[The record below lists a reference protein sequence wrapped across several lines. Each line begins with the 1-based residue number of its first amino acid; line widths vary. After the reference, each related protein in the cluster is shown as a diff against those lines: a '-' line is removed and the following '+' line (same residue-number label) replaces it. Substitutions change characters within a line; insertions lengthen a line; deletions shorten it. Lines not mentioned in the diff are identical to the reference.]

1 MVTFPLETNP
11 LVIMKSKENVLDSG
25 IWNDIIVVVGLLI
38 TLFVFMEY
46 SGEISNEVATIVSK
60 SLEDINNSVA
70 ASK

>member
-1 MVTFPLETNP
+1 
-11 LVIMKSKENVLDSG
+11 MKSKENVLDSG

-60 SLEDINNSVA
+60 SLEDMNTSVA
-70 ASK
+70 SSK